1 MRERQ
6 MLTGMKHLTRAAVFF
21 VVCLI
26 ASYGFAAGWMKVT
39 IFTAAGHVVYQGATG
54 SEGAFGT
61 AVLPS
66 GRYIVQFN
74 SRSTDVKGQQYALV
88 IAAGHKRVIANSIA
102 GEQFLG
108 GGVAMRI
115 EVGSGSKITGLIG
128 SALATRI
135 DPKTGK
141 TLVWL
146 RPRVGSNMPGRW
158 VPDDSPLFVAT
169 SASGEIRM
177 DTVRRWQDHGDIGL

>member
-1 MRERQ
+1 
-6 MLTGMKHLTRAAVFF
+6 MLGGMKYMTRAALFSLVW
-21 VVCLI
+21 LM
-26 ASYGFAAGWMKVT
+26 ASTGFAAGWMKVT
-39 IFTAAGHVVYQGATG
+39 VFNGAGDVVFRGTTG

-61 AVLPS
+61 GVLPS

-74 SRSTDVKGQQYALV
+74 SNTGEVKGHQYGLV
-88 IAAGHKRVIANSIA
+88 ISAGLKKVVAHTVA

-115 EVGSGSKITGLIG
+115 EAGSGSKITGQIG
-128 SALATRI
+128 AALATRV

-141 TLVWL
+141 MLVWL

-169 SASGEIRM
+169 SSAGEIRM
-177 DTVRRWQDHGDIGL
+177 DTIRKWQDHGDMGL

>member
-1 MRERQ
+1 
-6 MLTGMKHLTRAAVFF
+6 MKYMIRAALFSVVF
-21 VVCLI
+21 LI
-26 ASYGFAAGWMKVT
+26 ASTGFAAGWMKVT
-39 IFTAAGHVVYQGATG
+39 VFNGAGHVVYQGATG
-54 SEGAFGT
+54 SEGDFGT
-61 AVLPS
+61 AALSP

-74 SRSTDVKGQQYALV
+74 SRTADVKGQQYAVV
-88 IAAGHKRVIANSIA
+88 IAAGHKRVIANTVA

-115 EVGSGSKITGLIG
+115 EVGSGSKITGQIG
-128 SALATRI
+128 SALATRV

-177 DTVRRWQDHGDIGL
+177 DTVRRWQDHGDMGL

>member
-1 MRERQ
+1 
-6 MLTGMKHLTRAAVFF
+6 MKHLTRAAVSF

-26 ASYGFAAGWMKVT
+26 ASTGFAAGWMKVT
-39 IFTAAGHVVYQGATG
+39 VFNGAGNVAFQGSTD

-61 AVLPS
+61 NVLPA
-66 GRYIVQFN
+66 GRYVVQFN
-74 SRSTDVKGQQYALV
+74 SKTADVKGQQYGLV
-88 IAAGHKRVIANSIA
+88 IAAGHKKVIANTVA
-102 GEQFLG
+102 GEKFLG

-115 EVGSGSKITGLIG
+115 EVGSGSKIVGQLG
-128 SALATRI
+128 AALATRV

-169 SASGEIRM
+169 SASGEIRI
-177 DTVRRWQDHGDIGL
+177 DTVRKWQDHGDMGL